1 MTSGVDYLKFIK
13 MLRVSREEDFDQTQ
27 TTRDNFNVFT
37 GLRRCPSV
45 ADLFDLNQVE
55 RMRLETEAGIQL
67 DNESID

>member
-1 MTSGVDYLKFIK
+1 
-13 MLRVSREEDFDQTQ
+13 MLRICREEDFDQTQ
-27 TTRDNFNVFT
+27 TIRDNLNVFT